1 MIGRGLNKSR
11 RVRRSLSCSSRMFT
25 RLSHLTASTR
35 SRAFSRRPRNR
46 QSPFTGRV
54 SPSTFPKTPFA
65 GCHIES
71 RSAVA
76 SRGGLASGLYS
87 ALYSP
92 FWHSALILTTST
104 PEASC
109 RRMAGSRHRL
119 DSSCFADTE
128 RRRSTTS
135 RKTSGSSLLRF
146 LRARLPAISLC
157 ISIPCSLGPFVRSG
171 LLRRSRHDQRA
182 TAASF
187 SAAERKSL
195 ETHRGCPA
203 HRHGRAEDGLNGHH
217 ADNAGRRCDQGGGM
231 LRGPGCAPQP
241 QTGPESDER
250 RGSQWDHPSPR
261 HGVERGGREVF
272 IPLRTRVYE
281 G

>member
-1 MIGRGLNKSR
+1 MIGSGAFANPDPAETPSWLLDVDIFPSRFSFWLAARLPAGHWIIGRGLYTSR

-25 RLSHLTASTR
+25 RLSYLTASTR

-92 FWHSALILTTST
+92 FWHLVLILTTST

-109 RRMAGSRHRL
+109 RRMAGSRDRL

-135 RKTSGSSLLRF
+135 RKTSGRSLLR
-146 LRARLPAISLC
+146 LLLAQRSCKLAIPLSRNKGSVRRLDGHC
-157 ISIPCSLGPFVRSG
+157 W
-171 LLRRSRHDQRA
+171 RSRLSRVH
-182 TAASF
+182 
-187 SAAERKSL
+187 K
-195 ETHRGCPA
+195 
-203 HRHGRAEDGLNGHH
+203 
-217 ADNAGRRCDQGGGM
+217 
-231 LRGPGCAPQP
+231 
-241 QTGPESDER
+241 
-250 RGSQWDHPSPR
+250 
-261 HGVERGGREVF
+261 REV
-272 IPLRTRVYE
+272 IPARPPPRDFPVHLDSLQSWPICAQQFVEAFSSRPASHRRHLQCCGTQIS
-281 G
+281 